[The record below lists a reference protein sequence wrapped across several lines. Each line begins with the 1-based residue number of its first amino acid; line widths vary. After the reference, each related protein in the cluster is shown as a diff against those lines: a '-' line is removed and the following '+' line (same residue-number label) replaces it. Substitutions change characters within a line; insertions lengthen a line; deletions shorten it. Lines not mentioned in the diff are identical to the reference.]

1 MPEIAEPGS
10 TPEPPG
16 GHRILGRARPVIGH
30 LGRLALGLVFLAA
43 GLLKALDPAEFA
55 RQIAAYG
62 LGGPGLAA
70 VAAPLLIALET
81 TLAVALLAG
90 FRPRPAALAGA
101 LLLGAFIAIEA
112 YGIAQGRTEACG
124 CFGAYVQRT
133 PQQVIGEDLLF
144 IGLALLSLWGLRSWP
159 GARRRAA
166 AASVAGAAI
175 LSFVFALASPVLP
188 LDPLVTRLAEGRSLS
203 DLGLAQAL
211 PDLAA
216 GRHLV
221 ALIDL
226 TDPASVETAARLNAL
241 ASGQQGTG
249 VLALTHSTEEEQAA
263 FLWSA
268 GPGFP
273 IRRVDRPVL
282 KPLYRRLPRFF
293 LLDSGRVI
301 SVFDGAPPEP
311 KDLLSSTTP

>member
-1 MPEIAEPGS
+1 MTME
-10 TPEPPG
+10 
-16 GHRILGRARPVIGH
+16 RLRPVIGH

-55 RQIAAYG
+55 RQIAGYG
-62 LGGPGLAA
+62 LVGTGVAA
-70 VAAPLLIALET
+70 AAAPLLIALET
-81 TLAVALLAG
+81 TLGVALLAG
-90 FRPRPAALAGA
+90 FGPRLAALAGA
-101 LLLGAFIAIEA
+101 LLLVAFVVIEA

-133 PQQVIGEDLLF
+133 PRQVIQEDLLF
-144 IGLALLSLWGLRSWP
+144 IGFALLSLWGLWAWP

-166 AASVAGAAI
+166 AAVAGAAI
-175 LSFVFALASPVLP
+175 LSLTFALASPALP
-188 LDPLVTRLAEGRSLS
+188 LDPLVTRLAEGRSLD
-203 DLGLAQAL
+203 DLGLGQAV

-226 TDPASVETAARLNAL
+226 TDPAAVETAARLNAL
-241 ASGQQGTG
+241 AAELQGTG
-249 VLALTHSTEEEQAA
+249 LLALTPSTEEEQAA

-273 IRRVDRPVL
+273 IRRVDRAAL
-282 KPLYRRLPRFF
+282 KPLFRRLPRYF
-293 LLDSGRVI
+293 LLDSGKVVA
-301 SVFDGAPPEP
+301 VFDGAPPDA
-311 KDLLSSTTP
+311 KDLLSSKAS